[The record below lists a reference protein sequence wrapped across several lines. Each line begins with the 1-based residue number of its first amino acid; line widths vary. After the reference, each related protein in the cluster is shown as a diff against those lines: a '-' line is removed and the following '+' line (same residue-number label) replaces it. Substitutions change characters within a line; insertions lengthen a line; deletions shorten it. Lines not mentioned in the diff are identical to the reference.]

1 MAFPQLLST
10 KIPSNRFQCDI
21 SLLLLLGFDL
31 PACRQLLLAHGHLP
45 DHCLELW
52 LLSACLEPPQY
63 IFVGLEVGFI
73 ADKLEGVHQ
82 RACRG
87 DVGQGNS
94 GSHEALLGS
103 FREVRFQRGKGF
115 RQVGLGLVVRR
126 FVIWHVTDDG
136 IHPDAPWQFQLR
148 RGPIAPHIHLRLLV
162 NSSSHQPGL
171 FLPQRGEISSNR
183 PAFEQ
188 VSTGGGDQHRRT
200 AGGAELG
207 HLCGIVF
214 RD

>member
-115 RQVGLGLVVRR
+115 RQVGLGLVVPVFESNAQGAGERYKDER
-126 FVIWHVTDDG
+126 EEMGSGRARIS
-136 IHPDAPWQFQLR
+136 AP
-148 RGPIAPHIHLRLLV
+148 
-162 NSSSHQPGL
+162 
-171 FLPQRGEISSNR
+171 NR
-183 PAFEQ
+183 CEC
-188 VSTGGGDQHRRT
+188 ST
-200 AGGAELG
+200 
-207 HLCGIVF
+207 
-214 RD
+214 